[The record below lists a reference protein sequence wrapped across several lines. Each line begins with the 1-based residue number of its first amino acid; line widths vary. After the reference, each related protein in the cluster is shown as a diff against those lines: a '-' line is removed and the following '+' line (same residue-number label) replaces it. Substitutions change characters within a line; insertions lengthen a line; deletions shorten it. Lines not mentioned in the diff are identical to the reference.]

1 MKSLPKSVYDNLNF
15 LTVEVDSQLARLQQF
30 FDQPTSAAARRILDR
45 LGYTTNL
52 KARIHS
58 SSVQA
63 LSKGKKNNSAR
74 LNLRMAEFIATD
86 LERITELC
94 CNSVKHLD
102 YISELALLKPASYIA
117 MLETLRHEIRKIH
130 KTLTSNNSQLA
141 ITIGQVE
148 EQIQQSRQ
156 KLKKY
161 YTEQLKQKNH
171 TEVFIQGLFLTH
183 EFKQMGESLRQISES
198 IISANL
204 GQPINFE
211 RFFSLQSLIS
221 ELPSEDGEFNIE
233 PIAETRSGSSIS
245 GITSSHKEENGFVA
259 IFKDGQKR
267 KVKEEKQGVQSW
279 HDIYPGLAP
288 KILSYKKRGE
298 SAALLIEHLSGYT
311 FEQIL
316 LTESPE
322 LLQEAQQQL
331 SNTLKSVWQA
341 TRTNK
346 PVCANF
352 IAQLEKRMPDVY
364 KIHPEFQRQNA
375 VIGEFALPSFEL
387 LMAQAKTLEST
398 VSCPFSVYIHGD
410 FNLDNIIYDP
420 LEKKIN
426 FIDLHR
432 SSHMDYVQDVSV
444 FMVSN
449 YRLQILDKH
458 TRQKIMAVAQTFY
471 KMARRYAV
479 RENDSLFDLRLA
491 LGLARSFATSTR
503 FILDKSLANRMYLRA
518 QYLLQLVLSL
528 PPEKHSKFKIPLKE
542 LFVE

>member
-1 MKSLPKSVYDNLNF
+1 MKSLPKSIYNNLNF
-15 LTVEVDSQLARLQQF
+15 LTAEVDSQLASLQQYF
-30 FDQPTSAAARRILDR
+30 EVATAANARRILDR
-45 LGYTTNL
+45 LGYSNNL
-52 KARIHS
+52 KTRIHS

-63 LSKGKKNNSAR
+63 LSKGKNNSGSR

-94 CNSVKHLD
+94 CNSVRHLD
-102 YISELALLKPASYIA
+102 YISDLSLLKPESYIII
-117 MLETLRHEIRKIH
+117 LETLRQEIRKID
-130 KTLTSNNSQLA
+130 KTLASNNTKIA
-141 ITIGQVE
+141 ITIGQTE
-148 EQIQQSRQ
+148 EHIQKSRK
-156 KLKKY
+156 KLRKY
-161 YTEQLKQKNH
+161 YTQELKQKDH
-171 TEVFIQGLFLTH
+171 TEILIQGLFLTY
-183 EFKQMGESLRQISES
+183 EFKQMGEALRRISES

-204 GQPINFE
+204 GQPVNFE

-221 ELPSEDGEFNIE
+221 KLPNDDGEFNIE

-245 GITSSHKEENGFVA
+245 AITSTSKDESGYVA

-267 KVKEEKQGVQSW
+267 KVKEEKLGVQSW
-279 HDIYPGLAP
+279 HELYPGLAP

-316 LTESPE
+316 LTESSD
-322 LLQEAQQQL
+322 LLAAAQQQL
-331 SNTLKSVWQA
+331 HTTLRSVWQA
-341 TRTNK
+341 TRSNK
-346 PVCANF
+346 PVCAKF
-352 IAQLEKRMPDVY
+352 ISQLEKRMPDVY

-375 VIGEFALPSFEL
+375 VIGGLPLPCFET
-387 LMAQAKTLEST
+387 LMAQAKIIEVDLF
-398 VSCPFSVYIHGD
+398 CPFSVYIHGD

-449 YRLQILDKH
+449 YRLQILDKQ
-458 TRQKIMAVAQTFY
+458 TRQKIMSVAQTFY

-479 RENDSLFDLRLA
+479 REKDSNFDLRLA

-518 QYLLQLVLSL
+518 QYLLELVLSL
-528 PPEKHSKFKIPLKE
+528 EPEQYSKFRIPLKE
-542 LFVE
+542 LFIE

>member
-1 MKSLPKSVYDNLNF
+1 MNF
-15 LTVEVDSQLARLQQF
+15 LTAEVDSQLASLQQYF
-30 FDQPTSAAARRILDR
+30 EVATAANARRILDR
-45 LGYTTNL
+45 LGYSNNL
-52 KARIHS
+52 KTRIHS

-63 LSKGKKNNSAR
+63 LSKGKNNSGSR

-94 CNSVKHLD
+94 CNSVRHLD
-102 YISELALLKPASYIA
+102 YISDLSLLKPESYIII
-117 MLETLRHEIRKIH
+117 LETLRQEIRKID
-130 KTLTSNNSQLA
+130 KTLASNNTKIA
-141 ITIGQVE
+141 ITIGQTE
-148 EQIQQSRQ
+148 EHIQKSRK
-156 KLKKY
+156 KLRKY
-161 YTEQLKQKNH
+161 YTQELKQKDH
-171 TEVFIQGLFLTH
+171 TEILIQGLFLTY
-183 EFKQMGESLRQISES
+183 EFKQMGEALRRISES

-204 GQPINFE
+204 GQPVNFE

-221 ELPSEDGEFNIE
+221 KLPNDDGEFNIE

-245 GITSSHKEENGFVA
+245 AITSTSKDESGYVA

-267 KVKEEKQGVQSW
+267 KVKEEKLGVQSW
-279 HDIYPGLAP
+279 HELYPGLAP

-316 LTESPE
+316 LTESSD
-322 LLQEAQQQL
+322 LLAAAQQQL
-331 SNTLKSVWQA
+331 HTTLRSVWQA
-341 TRTNK
+341 TRSNK
-346 PVCANF
+346 PVCAKF
-352 IAQLEKRMPDVY
+352 ISQLEKRMPDVY

-375 VIGEFALPSFEL
+375 VIGGLPLPCFET
-387 LMAQAKTLEST
+387 LMAQAKIIEVDLF
-398 VSCPFSVYIHGD
+398 CPFSVYIHGD

-449 YRLQILDKH
+449 YRLQILDKQ
-458 TRQKIMAVAQTFY
+458 TRQKIMSVAQTFY

-479 RENDSLFDLRLA
+479 REKDSNFDLRLA

-518 QYLLQLVLSL
+518 QYLLELVLSL
-528 PPEKHSKFKIPLKE
+528 EPEQYSKFRIPLKE
-542 LFVE
+542 LFIE

>member
-1 MKSLPKSVYDNLNF
+1 MKSLPKSIYSNLNF
-15 LTVEVDSQLARLQQF
+15 LTAEVDSQLASLQHYF
-30 FDQPTSAAARRILDR
+30 AEPTAANARRILDR
-45 LGYTTNL
+45 LGYANNL
-52 KARIHS
+52 KTRIHS

-63 LSKGKKNNSAR
+63 LSKGKNNSSSR

-86 LERITELC
+86 LERITEIC
-94 CNSVKHLD
+94 CNSVRHLD
-102 YISELALLKPASYIA
+102 YISDLPLLKPESYIVI
-117 MLETLRHEIRKIH
+117 LGTLRHEIRKID
-130 KTLTSNNSQLA
+130 KTLASNNTKIA
-141 ITIGQVE
+141 ITIGQAE
-148 EQIQQSRQ
+148 ERIQKSRK
-156 KLKKY
+156 KLKKF
-161 YTEQLKQKNH
+161 YTQELKQKAH
-171 TEVFIQGLFLTH
+171 TEILIQGLFLTY
-183 EFKQMGESLRQISES
+183 EFKQMGEALRRISES

-204 GQPINFE
+204 GQPVNFE

-221 ELPSEDGEFNIE
+221 QLPADDGEFNIE

-245 GITSSHKEENGFVA
+245 AITSTSKDESGYVA

-267 KVKEEKQGVQSW
+267 KVKEEKLGVQSW
-279 HDIYPGLAP
+279 HEIYPGLAP

-316 LTESPE
+316 LTESSD
-322 LLQEAQQQL
+322 LLAEAQKQL
-331 SNTLKSVWQA
+331 SITLRSVWQA
-341 TRTNK
+341 TRSSK
-346 PVCANF
+346 PVCAKF
-352 IAQLEKRMPDVY
+352 ITQLEKRMPDVY

-375 VIGEFALPSFEL
+375 VIGGLALPCFDT
-387 LMAQAKTLEST
+387 LMARAKIIESGL
-398 VSCPFSVYIHGD
+398 SCPFSVYIHGD
-410 FNLDNIIYDP
+410 FNLDNIIYEP

-449 YRLQILDKH
+449 YRLQILDKQ
-458 TRQKIMAVAQTFY
+458 TRQKIMSVAQTFY

-479 RENDSLFDLRLA
+479 REKDTNFDLRLA

-518 QYLLQLVLSL
+518 QYLLELVLSL
-528 PPEKHSKFKIPLKE
+528 VPEQYSKFRIPLKE
-542 LFVE
+542 LFIE